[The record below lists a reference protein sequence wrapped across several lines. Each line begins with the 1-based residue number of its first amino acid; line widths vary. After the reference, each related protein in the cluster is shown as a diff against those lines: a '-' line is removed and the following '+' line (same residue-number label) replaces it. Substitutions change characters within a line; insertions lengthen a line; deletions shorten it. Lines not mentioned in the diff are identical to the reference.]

1 MNRLQEILQRKAE
14 IRTALE
20 GTGEVDLVALETEL
34 RELSEEQTKI
44 ETRQRLLKEAE
55 VINNNA
61 EPETRTVR

>member
-34 RELSEEQTKI
+34 RELSEEQTK
-44 ETRQRLLKEAE
+44 LKL
-55 VINNNA
+55 VN
-61 EPETRTVR
+61 VY